1 MIPRSLESAVRASLR
16 RFPVVGLVGAR
27 QTGKTTLARKLLRA
41 MPGGAVLVDLER
53 PSDLAKLAEP
63 ELYLEPLAGR
73 LVVLDEAQRLPGLFP
88 VLRALVDARRRP
100 GRFLLLGSASP
111 DLLRQSAESLAG
123 RIAYHELGPFALHEV
138 GSAHAARLW
147 LRGGFPGSFLARSGI
162 ASLAW
167 REAFIATHLERDLP
181 QLGIRVPAANLRRF
195 WLMLAHGHAQLW
207 NASRIGASLGLTV
220 PTMRHYL
227 DILSA
232 TFMVRELAPFHANLR
247 KRLVKSPKVYVRDSG
262 LLHALLG
269 LGTRDDVLA
278 HPASG
283 ASWEGWVIEQILAL
297 APAGSRASFFRT
309 AAGAE
314 IDLLLER
321 PGGSTLAFEIKRS
334 AAPRASRGLL
344 TAMQDLGLKKAH
356 VVCPVRERF
365 TLAAGVDAL
374 PVEELPRVLGA
385 AMPRLK

>member
-1 MIPRSLESAVRASLR
+1 MRASLR
-16 RFPVVGLVGAR
+16 RFPVVGLFGAR
-27 QTGKTTLARKLLRA
+27 QVGKTTLARRLLRA
-41 MPGGAVLVDLER
+41 MPGRTVLLDLER

-73 LVVLDEAQRLPGLFP
+73 LVVLDEVQRSPGLFP

-138 GSAHAARLW
+138 GSAQAARLW

-195 WLMLAHGHAQLW
+195 WLMLAHSHAQLW

-232 TFMVRELAPFHANLR
+232 TFMVRELAPFHANLG

-262 LLHALLG
+262 ILHALLG
-269 LGTRDDVLA
+269 LGTRDDLLA

-344 TAMQDLGLKKAH
+344 TAMQDLGLRKAH

-365 TLAAGVDAL
+365 ALAAGVEAL
-374 PVEELPRVLGA
+374 PAEELPRVLG
-385 AMPRLK
+385 KS